1 VFAPLVI
8 VVYESLSYPQS
19 LLGTAQMILESQKT
33 CGSWRV
39 FLNFL
44 EGSFITRDKSAHLS
58 QTCKTLLIIAEP
70 MYHDK
75 NPDAS

>member
-39 FLNFL
+39 F
-44 EGSFITRDKSAHLS
+44 
-58 QTCKTLLIIAEP
+58 
-70 MYHDK
+70 
-75 NPDAS
+75 